1 MSVQACQRC
10 GTTAPGD
17 YVICPRCHALFH
29 AESLA
34 RLLREADALE
44 AQGELVGA
52 LGKLREMEPLLPR
65 GSQQALAVRERIA
78 TLEPKAPRAARAGT
92 GGQGW
97 VAGAGAV
104 LIAVLGKGKFLLA
117 GLTKLP
123 TLLTFFVSASL
134 WRDGSTGFSLAFL
147 VLGSIYVH
155 EMGHTWAFR
164 RYGIAVSAPMFV
176 PGFGAFV
183 RGTHYPASP
192 TAAGDVALSGPVW
205 GGVSGLLTLLAGLAT
220 KEPWVLGAAV
230 LIAEINLF
238 NLFPVWQLDGSRAT
252 QCLSKTQ
259 VVVLAL
265 VGLIG
270 GAVVGSPMSLLAG
283 AGLAVRRFVR
293 APEGEG
299 DTRTFVVFLSLFVGL
314 LALRSVAHALMPT

>member
-1 MSVQACQRC
+1 MTVQACQRC
-10 GTTAPGD
+10 GTTAPVD
-17 YVICPRCHALFH
+17 SIICPKCHALFH
-29 AESLA
+29 AEKLTT
-34 RLLREADALE
+34 LLRETNQLEADAD
-44 AQGELVGA
+44 LVGA

-65 GSQQALAVRERIA
+65 SSTQALQVRQRIA
-78 TLEPKAPRAARAGT
+78 TLEPKAPRAARKGS

-97 VAGAGAV
+97 LAGLGAV

-134 WRDGSTGFSLAFL
+134 WRDGSTGFALAFV

-205 GGVSGLLTLLAGLAT
+205 GGVSGVLTLLVGVAT

-270 GAVVGSPMSLLAG
+270 GAVAGSPMSLLAG

-299 DTRTFVVFLSLFVGL
+299 DTRTFTVFVSLFVGL
-314 LALRSVAHALMPT
+314 LVLRAGAHFLMPT